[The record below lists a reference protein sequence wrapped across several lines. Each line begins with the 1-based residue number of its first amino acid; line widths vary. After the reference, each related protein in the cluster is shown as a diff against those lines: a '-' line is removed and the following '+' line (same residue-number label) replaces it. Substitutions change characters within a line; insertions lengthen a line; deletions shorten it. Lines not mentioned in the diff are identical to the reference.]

1 MHTPQVAYSVNVRLG
16 GGGMGSSILEMLI
29 GLHQTG
35 LLSQAIVSSC
45 KTDRIRRELI
55 TQLGFLGRVQ
65 KRLSLYDPTEW
76 LAGYLENR
84 IFDRWASRVM
94 RPARIFSSWTGMCLT
109 SLRVAQR
116 RGSHTFL
123 GLGSAHP
130 RTVLELINH

>member
-94 RPARIFSSWTGMCLT
+94 RPANIQQLDWNVLNKFAGRSAAGQPYV
-109 SLRVAQR
+109 LRPR
-116 RGSHTFL
+116 
-123 GLGSAHP
+123 LGSSADCVG
-130 RTVLELINH
+130 TDQS